1 MNVIDGVVKGV
12 EQVGQDIGNAVS
24 GIAQGVGQAA
34 SSVAQGAGQLL
45 SNPLVDTA
53 LGSLVGCPELGEIG
67 PMLGDLCGAAGGG
80 QAGGLG
86 GLLGSFGSLLGGQPP
101 ICSGFDPFGGSGG
114 MGLGGLLGPGG
125 LLGGLF
131 GGGAGGAG
139 GAGGFGGGFN
149 FPQITGFP
157 PQGFDPSGLGSAGNI
172 GNFPAGS
179 PQSQMQQLQNQAD
192 QTQLAMYKYQLAE
205 QLKQQEM
212 KMFFDLAKTSIQDI
226 TG

>member
-1 MNVIDGVVKGV
+1 MGFLNDIVNDVSKAVSGVAQGV
-12 EQVGQDIGNAVS
+12 EQAVG
-24 GIAQGVGQAA
+24 
-34 SSVAQGAGQLL
+34 SVAQGAGKLL

-53 LGSLVGCPELGEIG
+53 LGSLVGCPELGE
-67 PMLGDLCGAAGGG
+67 LGSVFGGLAGAAGGG

-86 GLLGSFGSLLGGQPP
+86 GLLGGFGGLLGGMPP
-101 ICSGFDPFGGSGG
+101 ICSGFDPFGGGGG
-114 MGLGGLLGPGG
+114 MGLGGLLNPGG

-131 GGGAGGAG
+131 GGGAGAG
-139 GAGGFGGGFN
+139 GAGGFGGGGFN
-149 FPQITGFP
+149 FPQITGL
-157 PQGFDPSGLGSAGNI
+157 DPSGLGSAGNI

-179 PQSQMQQLQNQAD
+179 PQAQMQGLQNQAD